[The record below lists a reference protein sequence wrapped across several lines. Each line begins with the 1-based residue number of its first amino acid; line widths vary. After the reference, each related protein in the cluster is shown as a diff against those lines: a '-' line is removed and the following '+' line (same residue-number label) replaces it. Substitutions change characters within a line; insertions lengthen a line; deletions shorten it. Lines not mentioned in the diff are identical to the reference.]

1 MVDFMAQ
8 ARERGYRVYLY
19 FVATDDPAINVDRV
33 RRRVRLGGH
42 PVPAKKVRERY
53 VRSIALMTAAC
64 GIAHRAYVFDNS
76 GSKHKLLVQLVDGQR
91 MELAAATLPR
101 WFVET
106 ELWHSFNG

>member
-1 MVDFMAQ
+1 M
-8 ARERGYRVYLY
+8 
-19 FVATDDPAINVDRV
+19 
-33 RRRVRLGGH
+33 
-42 PVPAKKVRERY
+42 PAKKVRERY